1 MSKKLSHFVR
11 ALPVN
16 KANIQHM
23 VRIQPTY
30 DRLYLYDLNVP
41 KELHIV
47 TCTCFIL
54 SCYGRLA

>member
-16 KANIQHM
+16 KANIQQM
-23 VRIQPTY
+23 GRIQPTY
-30 DRLYLYDLNVP
+30 DRLYLYVP